1 MTGSV
6 MMARRLK
13 CRHLVAFYSVLISL
27 SICCCCAV
35 FSPFYVHLAPHFP
48 AHVNSLVD
56 CCEGRKYTFGSDICC
71 SGRCRPLRTVL
82 VKGITIFKCCTRL
95 VSHRAAPRA
104 VIDTRRERVRR
115 IQKRIGHCCCL
126 VLHLSRRLFI
136 FKSQRSRQRQRRE
149 SAPIFTMTC

>member
-27 SICCCCAV
+27 SICCCCAI
-35 FSPFYVHLAPHFP
+35 FSPFYVHLVPHFP

-95 VSHRAAPRA
+95 VSRRATRLLTLGGSECVVYKNEQAISVALFFTYLVGCLYLKASA
-104 VIDTRRERVRR
+104 VDNGNDES
-115 IQKRIGHCCCL
+115 
-126 VLHLSRRLFI
+126 LHPY
-136 FKSQRSRQRQRRE
+136 SQ
-149 SAPIFTMTC
+149 